1 MVVLPVDTINVD
13 SKVESVVI
21 WFIIVVFKS
30 LLDVESIVD
39 GV

>member
-30 LLDVESIVD
+30 PLDVESIVD